1 MKFIVGVLFLLF
13 TSLQANSIYD
23 FKVNDIRGN
32 EISLSKYK
40 GSPLLIVNVA
50 SKCGYTY
57 QYENLEKVYQKYKAK
72 GLKIIGFPA
81 NNFGSQEPG
90 SNEEIAKFCKLKY
103 DVSFDMMSKISVK
116 GSDKHSLYK
125 YLTETANKKG
135 EVGWNFE
142 KFLIDKNGKI
152 VDRFES
158 SVEPDNEK
166 LTKRLESL
174 F

>member
-116 GSDKHSLYK
+116 GSDKHPLYK
-125 YLTETANKKG
+125 YLTETTSKKG

-166 LTKRLESL
+166 LTKQLESL

>member
-103 DVSFDMMSKISVK
+103 DVSFV
-116 GSDKHSLYK
+116 
-125 YLTETANKKG
+125 
-135 EVGWNFE
+135 
-142 KFLIDKNGKI
+142 FLIH
-152 VDRFES
+152 
-158 SVEPDNEK
+158 
-166 LTKRLESL
+166 L